1 MIIIAQFY
9 YKYGTMDSSKT
20 ANLLMS
26 VHSYETKGDK
36 VLIFKPKTDT
46 RSEPDIIE
54 SRIGLS
60 HSCIDID
67 KDFNIID
74 YIKNNNLIEST
85 DAIFIDECQWLTL
98 TQILNLCFIVDK
110 LDIPVLAYG
119 LKNSYVKNELLE
131 GAKYLLYY
139 ADKIE
144 EIKNICVYCGKKA
157 TMNLRIANKKPIYNG
172 DTTHVGDTKEAKD
185 YYIPVCRKHYFNPII
200 K

>member
-1 MIIIAQFY
+1 MAQFY

-20 ANLLMS
+20 ANLLMA

-36 VLIFKPKTDT
+36 VLILKPKTDT
-46 RSEPDIIE
+46 RSKSNIIE

-60 HSCIDID
+60 HPCMDIHNNFDILDYVTGSKDKID
-67 KDFNIID
+67 
-74 YIKNNNLIEST
+74 
-85 DAIFIDECQWLTL
+85 AVFIDECQWLTL
-98 TQILNLCFIVDK
+98 NQIIDLCRIVDT
-110 LDIPVLAYG
+110 LNIPVLAYG

-144 EIKNICVYCGKKA
+144 EIKNVCVYCGKKA
-157 TMNLRIANKKPIYNG
+157 IMNLRILNDNPIYNG
-172 DTTHVGDTKEAKD
+172 NTTHIGDIKETKD
-185 YYIPVCRKHYFNPII
+185 YYIPVCRNHYLNPTI

>member
-1 MIIIAQFY
+1 MINIAQLY

-20 ANLLMS
+20 ANLLMA

-36 VLIFKPKTDT
+36 VLILKPKTDT
-46 RSEPDIIE
+46 RSKSNIIE

-60 HSCIDID
+60 HPCMDIHNNFDILHYVTGIKD
-67 KDFNIID
+67 KI
-74 YIKNNNLIEST
+74 

-98 TQILNLCFIVDK
+98 NQIIDLCHIVDT
-110 LDIPVLAYG
+110 LNIPVLAYG

-144 EIKNICVYCGKKA
+144 EIKNVCVYCGKKA
-157 TMNLRIANKKPIYNG
+157 IMNLRILNDNPIYNG
-172 DTTHVGDTKEAKD
+172 NTTHIGDTKETKD
-185 YYIPVCRKHYFNPII
+185 YYIPVCRNHYLNPII

>member
-20 ANLLMS
+20 ANLLMA

-36 VLIFKPKTDT
+36 VLILKPKTDT
-46 RSEPDIIE
+46 RSKSNIIE

-60 HSCIDID
+60 HPCMDIHNNFDILDYVTGSKDKID
-67 KDFNIID
+67 
-74 YIKNNNLIEST
+74 
-85 DAIFIDECQWLTL
+85 AVFIDECQWLTL
-98 TQILNLCFIVDK
+98 NQIIDLCRIVDT
-110 LDIPVLAYG
+110 LNIPVLAYG

-144 EIKNICVYCGKKA
+144 EIKNVCVYCGKKA
-157 TMNLRIANKKPIYNG
+157 IMNLRILNDNPIYNG
-172 DTTHVGDTKEAKD
+172 NTTHIGDIKETKD
-185 YYIPVCRKHYFNPII
+185 YYIPVCRNHYLNPTI